1 MVDVVRARGGLLFYF
16 TRLLL
21 CLSTPDIASSLLFIS
36 GVSRL
41 SLSLSLSS
49 LRSAVR
55 GRTGGAPGRSPQ
67 DAAARGTGGG
77 GGELALAPLQR
88 PGARASRDSRQLTGA
103 STDD

>member
-49 LRSAVR
+49 LRAVC
-55 GRTGGAPGRSPQ
+55 
-67 DAAARGTGGG
+67 
-77 GGELALAPLQR
+77 
-88 PGARASRDSRQLTGA
+88 GARADRGSAR
-103 STDD
+103 